1 MQEIYI
7 ILESKPMIE
16 QIWFPLA
23 ITLKI
28 AVISTLAVAL
38 AGVIISYVLARRDFR
53 GKWLADILVTLP
65 LVLPPTVTGYLLV
78 VLLGRNGFLGSILYN
93 ITGWGIL
100 FTWQAAA
107 IAAFIVSIPLMVK
120 TTTAAIE
127 AVDRDFEYAAFTLG
141 RKELDTALFITFPL
155 ARKGILAGIVL
166 SFARAVGEFG
176 ATLMVA
182 GNIPGRTNTM
192 SISIYSAFQAGNSEL
207 ANMLVIILVAI
218 SFLSMALT
226 AKLVNSWRI

>member
-1 MQEIYI
+1 
-7 ILESKPMIE
+7 
-16 QIWFPLA
+16 
-23 ITLKI
+23 
-28 AVISTLAVAL
+28 
-38 AGVIISYVLARRDFR
+38 
-53 GKWLADILVTLP
+53 
-65 LVLPPTVTGYLLV
+65 
-78 VLLGRNGFLGSILYN
+78 
-93 ITGWGIL
+93 
-100 FTWQAAA
+100 WQAAA

>member
-1 MQEIYI
+1 MQ
-7 ILESKPMIE
+7 S
-16 QIWFPLA
+16 QIWFPLV

-28 AVISTLAVAL
+28 SIISTLLVATL
-38 AGVIISYVLARRDFR
+38 GVIISYILARRDFR
-53 GKWLADILVTLP
+53 GKWLAEILVTLP

-78 VLLGRNGFLGSILYN
+78 LLLGKNGFLGNILYN
-93 ITGWGIL
+93 ITGWNIL
-100 FTWQAAA
+100 FTWQAAV

-141 RKELDTALFITFPL
+141 RKEIETALFITLPL
-155 ARKGILAGIVL
+155 AKKGILAGVVL

-176 ATLMVA
+176 ATLMIA

-192 SISIYSAFQAGNSEL
+192 AISIYSSFQAGNNEL
-207 ANMLVIILVAI
+207 ANMLVIILVAM
-218 SFLSMALT
+218 SFLSMAAT
-226 AKLVNSWRI
+226 AKLVNHWGI

>member
-1 MQEIYI
+1 
-7 ILESKPMIE
+7 MIE
-16 QIWFPLA
+16 QIWFPLV

-28 AVISTLAVAL
+28 AVLSTLVVAVV
-38 AGVIISYVLARRDFR
+38 GVVISYVLARRDFK

-78 VLLGRNGFLGSILYN
+78 VLLGRNGALGNIIYN
-93 ITGWGIL
+93 LTGWSIL
-100 FTWQAAA
+100 FTWEAAV
-107 IAAFIVSIPLMVK
+107 IAAFIVSLPLMVK
-120 TTTAAIE
+120 TTAAAIE
-127 AVDRDFEYAAFTLG
+127 AVDREFEYAAFTLG
-141 RKELDTALFITFPL
+141 RKELETALFITLPL

-192 SISIYSAFQAGNSEL
+192 SLSIYSAFQGGNNEL
-207 ANMLVIILVAI
+207 ANMLVIILVVI
-218 SFLSMALT
+218 SLLSMAIT
-226 AKLVNSWRI
+226 AKLVNTWKV

>member
-1 MQEIYI
+1 MQ
-7 ILESKPMIE
+7 S
-16 QIWFPLA
+16 QIWFPLV

-28 AVISTLAVAL
+28 SIISTLLVATL
-38 AGVIISYVLARRDFR
+38 GVIISYILARRDFR

-78 VLLGRNGFLGSILYN
+78 VLLGKNGALGSILYS
-93 ITGWGIL
+93 ITGWTIL
-100 FTWQAAA
+100 FTWQAAV

-141 RKELDTALFITFPL
+141 RKEIETALFITLPL
-155 ARKGILAGIVL
+155 AKKGILAGVVL
-166 SFARAVGEFG
+166 SFARSVGEFG
-176 ATLMVA
+176 ATLMIA

-207 ANMLVIILVAI
+207 ANMLVIILVAM
-218 SFLSMALT
+218 SFLSMAVT
-226 AKLVNSWRI
+226 AKLVNRWRI